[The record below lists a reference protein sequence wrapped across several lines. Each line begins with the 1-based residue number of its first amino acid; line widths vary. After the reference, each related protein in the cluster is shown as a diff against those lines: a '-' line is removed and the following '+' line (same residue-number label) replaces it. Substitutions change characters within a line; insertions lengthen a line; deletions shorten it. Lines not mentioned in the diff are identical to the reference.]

1 MGVGPLRILL
11 IDDDEDSFVIAR
23 GLLSQIQGPVMTLD
37 WVSSYEEGLDAI
49 RQHQHDVYLLDF
61 RLGARNGLDL
71 LREAM
76 QEGCAAPIVMLT
88 GQGDHE
94 IDVDALQ
101 AGAMDYLVKDEI
113 NASVLE
119 RSIRYAHQRQGLLSK
134 LKESAEA
141 LERNNVQLQQFAY
154 VASHDLQA
162 PLRRILSFCQLLQ
175 RRLQGKLD
183 TDSDEFIGYIVEG
196 AKGMQTLVSDLL
208 TFSRVGTQGKPFKP
222 VDSSVVLDEARRNLE
237 MSVQETNATITRDT
251 LPTVVVDR
259 TQLVQLFQNL
269 LSNAIKYRGDQTP
282 KIHVTAEEKS
292 GEWLFG
298 IRDNG
303 IGIDPKHHSDI
314 FAIFKRLH
322 GDEIPGTGIGLAVCK
337 RIVERHKGRIWV
349 ESQLGQGSTFY
360 FTIPKLPVS

>member
-1 MGVGPLRILL
+1 
-11 IDDDEDSFVIAR
+11 
-23 GLLSQIQGPVMTLD
+23 
-37 WVSSYEEGLDAI
+37 
-49 RQHQHDVYLLDF
+49 
-61 RLGARNGLDL
+61 
-71 LREAM
+71 
-76 QEGCAAPIVMLT
+76 
-88 GQGDHE
+88 
-94 IDVDALQ
+94 
-101 AGAMDYLVKDEI
+101 MDYLVKDEI